1 MGGGE
6 AAGAECGVENCKE
19 TVVRRA
25 EMIEGGNCTNRRSGG
40 FYMTENKPQIYLSD
54 IHLENYTD
62 QYEGKQAT
70 AADAVFMGGRETF
83 PLNGTWNYAVDQYDT
98 CLRQRWF
105 RERYVDE
112 RGFTVPVD
120 FSFDTWPEMEL
131 PVCWNV
137 VRPEFIIYD
146 GSMVFTKKFAFDK
159 KDDEAVY
166 LRIGAANYICRV
178 FLNGA
183 YVGMHRGG
191 STPAFF
197 EVSEQLKEENRI
209 LIAVDSTRRP
219 EQVPTENTDWF
230 NYGGVYRDIELVRVP
245 KVHIKDFRIAL
256 VPDGTYR
263 NIQVTVRMSRPV
275 TTTATVCIEEL
286 GVRQEVPVTE
296 GSGAYLLD
304 ICEGSRS
311 GQERFGKEDS
321 FVAGASHVLWSP
333 EHPKLYEVSVS
344 CMGDTVS
351 DRVGFREIKVEQ
363 GEILLNGRPVFLRGI
378 SCHEDSVANGKALTD
393 EERIE
398 NIKLAKELGCNF
410 MRIAHYPHH
419 ENMAKLADEM
429 GILLWEEIPVY
440 WAVLFNREKTYAD
453 AENQLRELIARDCNR
468 ASVIVWSVGNE
479 NADSDERLSF
489 MSRLAGCARRE
500 DSTRLISAACLVDG
514 AKNRIADRLTEYLDI
529 IGINEYYGWY
539 SPDFEKLPQLFENSS
554 PDKPVVITEFGAD
567 ALQGLHG
574 TTEDKGTE
582 EYQAYVYERQI
593 ETIRNISYIKGM
605 TPWILY
611 DFRCPRRTAAIQK
624 YYNRKGLLSEDKRY
638 KKPAF
643 EVLQGFYREWGEK

>member
-1 MGGGE
+1 M
-6 AAGAECGVENCKE
+6 A
-19 TVVRRA
+19 
-25 EMIEGGNCTNRRSGG
+25 
-40 FYMTENKPQIYLSD
+40 ENKPKIYLSD

-62 QYEGKQAT
+62 QYEDKQAT
-70 AADAVFMGGRETF
+70 AANAVFMGGRETVS
-83 PLNGTWNYAVDQYDT
+83 LNGIWKYAVDQYDT

-105 RERYVDE
+105 RERYADE

-120 FSFDTWPEMEL
+120 FSFDTWPEIEL

-146 GSMVFTKKFAFDK
+146 GSMVFTKCFAFDK
-159 KDDEAVY
+159 KTDEAVY

-183 YVGMHRGG
+183 YIGMHRGG

-209 LIAVDSTRRP
+209 IIAVDSTRRP

-256 VPDGTYR
+256 MPDGTFC
-263 NIQVTVRMSRPV
+263 NIQVKVRLGSLV
-275 TTTATVCIEEL
+275 TTTAEVCIEEL
-286 GVRQEVPVTE
+286 GIKEELTVTE
-296 GSGAYLLD
+296 GSGEVVLKVPDAETCL
-304 ICEGSRS
+304 
-311 GQERFGKEDS
+311 
-321 FVAGASHVLWSP
+321 ALWSP
-333 EHPKLYEVSVS
+333 ETPKLYDVRVS

-351 DRVGFREIKVEQ
+351 DRVGFREIKVEK
-363 GEILLNGRPVFLRGI
+363 GEILLNGKPLFLRGI

-419 ENMAKLADEM
+419 ENMAKLADELGM
-429 GILLWEEIPVY
+429 LLWEEIPVY
-440 WAVLFNREKTYAD
+440 WAILFNRDKTYAD
-453 AENQLRELIARDCNR
+453 AENQLKELITRDWNR

-489 MSRLAGCARRE
+489 MSRLAECAREE
-500 DSTRLISAACLVDG
+500 DGTRLISAACLVDG
-514 AKNRIADRLTEYLDI
+514 AKNQIADRLTEYLDV

-539 SPDFEKLPQLFENSS
+539 SPDFEKLPQLFENSN
-554 PDKPVVITEFGAD
+554 PDKPVIITEFGAD

-593 ETIRNISYIKGM
+593 ETIGQISYIKGM

-624 YYNRKGLLSEDKRY
+624 YYNRKGLLSEDKKY

-643 EVLQGFYREWGEK
+643 SVLQAFYEEKRGEE

>member
-1 MGGGE
+1 M
-6 AAGAECGVENCKE
+6 
-19 TVVRRA
+19 
-25 EMIEGGNCTNRRSGG
+25 
-40 FYMTENKPQIYLSD
+40 ENKPKMYVSD

-70 AADAVFMGGRETF
+70 AEHAVFMGGRENVS
-83 PLNGTWNYAVDQYDT
+83 LNGTWNYAVDQYDT

-120 FSFDTWPEMEL
+120 FSFDTWPEIEL

-146 GSMVFTKKFAFDK
+146 GSMVFTKKFVFDK
-159 KDDEAVY
+159 KTDEAVY

-178 FLNGA
+178 FLNGE
-183 YVGMHRGG
+183 YIGMHRGG
-191 STPAFF
+191 STPVFF

-230 NYGGVYRDIELVRVP
+230 NYGGMYRDIELVRVP
-245 KVHIKDFRIAL
+245 KVHIKDVRIAL
-256 VPDGTYR
+256 VPDGTY
-263 NIQVTVRMSRPV
+263 NKIQVQVRLSEPV
-275 TTTATVCIEEL
+275 EAMAEVYIEEL
-286 GVRQEVPVTE
+286 GIKEELTVTE
-296 GSGAYLLD
+296 GIGELVSEVSGDAMCGSEQCVGELSGAGLRL
-304 ICEGSRS
+304 E
-311 GQERFGKEDS
+311 
-321 FVAGASHVLWSP
+321 LWSP
-333 EHPKLYEVSVS
+333 ENPKLYDVTVS
-344 CMGDTVS
+344 CLSDMVC

-363 GEILLNGRPVFLRGI
+363 GEILLNGKPIFLRGI

-419 ENMAKLADEM
+419 ENMAKLADELGM
-429 GILLWEEIPVY
+429 LLWEEIPVY
-440 WAVLFNREKTYAD
+440 WAILFDRDKTYAD
-453 AENQLRELIARDCNR
+453 AENQLRELITRDWNR
-468 ASVIVWSVGNE
+468 ASVIIWSVGNE

-489 MSRLAGCARRE
+489 MSRLAECARRE
-500 DSTRLISAACLVDG
+500 DGTRLISAACLVEG
-514 AKNRIADRLTEYLDI
+514 AKNQIADRLTEYLDI

-539 SPDFEKLPQLFENSS
+539 SPDFEKLPQLFENSN
-554 PDKPVVITEFGAD
+554 PDKPVIITEFGAD
-567 ALQGLHG
+567 ALTGLHG

-582 EYQAYVYERQI
+582 EYQTYVYEKQI
-593 ETIRNISYIKGM
+593 ETIRKISYIKGM

-611 DFRCPRRTAAIQK
+611 DFRCPRRTAAIQG
-624 YYNRKGLLSEDKRY
+624 YYNRKGLLSEDKKY

-643 EVLQGFYREWGEK
+643 SVLQKFYEEKRGK

>member
-1 MGGGE
+1 ME
-6 AAGAECGVENCKE
+6 EK
-19 TVVRRA
+19 
-25 EMIEGGNCTNRRSGG
+25 
-40 FYMTENKPQIYLSD
+40 KPKIYLSD
-54 IHLENYTD
+54 IHLENYTE

-70 AADAVFMGGRETF
+70 VADAVFMGGRETMS
-83 PLNGTWNYAVDQYDT
+83 LNGTWKYAVDQYDT

-120 FSFDTWPEMEL
+120 FSFDAWPEMDL

-146 GSMVFTKKFAFDK
+146 GSMVFTKKFTFEEAE
-159 KDDEAVY
+159 DEEVL

-178 FLNGA
+178 FLNGV
-183 YVGMHRGG
+183 YIGMHRGG

-197 EVSEQLKEENRI
+197 TVTEQLKKENRI
-209 LIAVDSTRRP
+209 IIAVDSTRRP

-230 NYGGVYRDIELVRVP
+230 NYGGMYRDIELVRVP
-245 KVHIKDFRIAL
+245 KVHIKEFRIAL
-256 VPDGTYR
+256 VPDGTYSK
-263 NIQVTVRMSRPV
+263 IQVKVRLSKPV
-275 TTTATVCIEEL
+275 EATATVCMEEL
-286 GVRQEVPVTE
+286 GVKQEVQVKDGVGECVIDLSAKRKP
-296 GSGAYLLD
+296 
-304 ICEGSRS
+304 
-311 GQERFGKEDS
+311 GKENACGDRD
-321 FVAGASHVLWSP
+321 ASEQSLKLWSP
-333 EHPKLYEVSVS
+333 EHPKLYNVT
-344 CMGDTVS
+344 CDCLTDTVS

-363 GEILLNGRPVFLRGI
+363 GEILLNGKPVFLRGI
-378 SCHEDSVANGKALTD
+378 SCHEDSVANGKGLTD

-419 ENMAKLADEM
+419 ENMAKLADELGM
-429 GILLWEEIPVY
+429 LLWEEIPVY
-440 WAVLFNREKTYAD
+440 WAIQFDREKTYTD
-453 AENQLRELIARDCNR
+453 AENQLCELITRDWNR

-489 MSRLAGCARRE
+489 MSRLAERARGE
-500 DSTRLISAACLVDG
+500 DATRLISAACLVDG
-514 AKNRIADRLTEYLDI
+514 AKNKIADRLTEYLDI

-539 SPDFEKLPQLFENSS
+539 SPDFEKLPQLFLNSN
-554 PDKPVVITEFGAD
+554 PDKPVIITEFGAD
-567 ALQGLHG
+567 ALQGHHG
-574 TTEDKGTE
+574 GLADKGTE

-611 DFRCPRRTAAIQK
+611 DFRCPRRTAAIQG
-624 YYNRKGLLSEDKRY
+624 YYNRKGLLSEDKGY

-643 EVLQGFYREWGEK
+643 YVLQKFYEEKRGEE

>member
-1 MGGGE
+1 ME
-6 AAGAECGVENCKE
+6 EK
-19 TVVRRA
+19 
-25 EMIEGGNCTNRRSGG
+25 
-40 FYMTENKPQIYLSD
+40 KPKIYLSD

-62 QYEGKQAT
+62 QYEEKQAT
-70 AADAVFMGGRETF
+70 AADAVFMGGRETVS
-83 PLNGTWNYAVDQYDT
+83 LNGTWKYAVDQYDT

-120 FSFDTWPEMEL
+120 FSFDTWPEIEL

-146 GSMVFTKKFAFDK
+146 GSMVFTRKFAFDK
-159 KDDEAVY
+159 KDDETVY

-178 FLNGA
+178 FLNGV
-183 YVGMHRGG
+183 YLGMHRGG
-191 STPAFF
+191 STPMFF
-197 EVSEQLKEENRI
+197 EVSEQLKEENRV

-245 KVHIKDFRIAL
+245 KVHIKDFRIGL
-256 VPDGTYR
+256 VPDGTFR
-263 NIQVTVRMSRPV
+263 KIQVEVRLSEPV
-275 TTTATVCIEEL
+275 TTTAEICIEEL
-286 GVRQEVPVTE
+286 GIREVVNVEEGIGEVTLE
-296 GSGAYLLD
+296 VCGGAMQGDKVCGGEL
-304 ICEGSRS
+304 
-311 GQERFGKEDS
+311 FGAEPCLE
-321 FVAGASHVLWSP
+321 LWSP
-333 EHPKLYEVSVS
+333 ELPKLYDVTVT

-419 ENMAKLADEM
+419 ENMAKLADELGM
-429 GILLWEEIPVY
+429 LLWEEIPVY
-440 WAVLFNREKTYAD
+440 WAIRFDRDKTYAD
-453 AENQLRELIARDCNR
+453 AENQLRELITRDWNR
-468 ASVIVWSVGNE
+468 AGVIVWSVGNE

-489 MSRLAGCARRE
+489 MSRLAECARNE
-500 DSTRLISAACLVDG
+500 DGTRLISAACLVDG
-514 AKNRIADRLTEYLDI
+514 AKNQIADRLTEYLDV

-539 SPDFEKLPQLFENSS
+539 SPDFEKLPQLFLNST
-554 PDKPVVITEFGAD
+554 PDKPVIITEFGAD
-567 ALQGLHG
+567 ALTGLHG
-574 TTEDKGTE
+574 GLTDKGTE

-593 ETIRNISYIKGM
+593 ETIRDISYIKGM

-611 DFRCPRRTAAIQK
+611 DFRCPRRTAAIQG
-624 YYNRKGLLSEDKRY
+624 YYNRKGLLSEDKKY

-643 EVLQGFYREWGEK
+643 AVLRKFYEEKKGEK

>member
-1 MGGGE
+1 ME
-6 AAGAECGVENCKE
+6 
-19 TVVRRA
+19 
-25 EMIEGGNCTNRRSGG
+25 
-40 FYMTENKPQIYLSD
+40 ENKPKIYLSD

-62 QYEGKQAT
+62 QYEGEQAI
-70 AADAVFMGGRETF
+70 AADAVFMGGREAVS
-83 PLNGTWNYAVDQYDT
+83 LNGTWKYAVDQYDT
-98 CLRQRWF
+98 CLRQRWY

-146 GSMVFTKKFAFDK
+146 GSMVFTRKFDFEKKN
-159 KDDEAVY
+159 DEAVY
-166 LRIGAANYICRV
+166 LRIGAANYMCRV
-178 FLNGA
+178 FLNGT
-183 YVGMHRGG
+183 YLGMHRGG
-191 STPAFF
+191 STPVFF
-197 EVSEQLKEENRI
+197 EVSEQIKAENRI
-209 LIAVDSTRRP
+209 IIAVDSTRRA

-256 VPDGTYR
+256 VPDGTFHK
-263 NIQVTVRMSRPV
+263 IQVKVRLSEPV
-275 TTTATVCIEEL
+275 AVKAEVCIEEL
-286 GVRQEVPVTE
+286 GIKEVLTVTE
-296 GSGAYLLD
+296 GVGEWVLEVLNDAR
-304 ICEGSRS
+304 CGEKKVEGK
-311 GQERFGKEDS
+311 RFGE
-321 FVAGASHVLWSP
+321 GPCLELWSP
-333 EHPKLYEVSVS
+333 ENPKCYDVTVT
-344 CMGDTVS
+344 CMGDTVG
-351 DRVGFREIKVEQ
+351 DRVGFREIRVEQ
-363 GEILLNGRPVFLRGI
+363 GEILLNGKPIFLRGI

-393 EERIE
+393 AERIE

-419 ENMAKLADEM
+419 ENMAKIADELGM
-429 GILLWEEIPVY
+429 LLWEEIPVY
-440 WAVLFNREKTYAD
+440 WAIRFDRDKTYAD
-453 AENQLRELIARDCNR
+453 AENQLRELITRDWNR

-489 MSRLAGCARRE
+489 MSRLAECARKE

-539 SPDFEKLPQLFENSS
+539 SPDFEKLPQLFENSN
-554 PDKPVVITEFGAD
+554 PDKPVIITEFGAD
-567 ALQGLHG
+567 ALQGFHG

-593 ETIRNISYIKGM
+593 ETIREISYIKGM

-624 YYNRKGLLSEDKRY
+624 YYNRKGLLSEDKKY

-643 EVLQGFYREWGEK
+643 FVLQKFYEERRGKKSWDEFR

>member
-1 MGGGE
+1 ME
-6 AAGAECGVENCKE
+6 EK
-19 TVVRRA
+19 
-25 EMIEGGNCTNRRSGG
+25 
-40 FYMTENKPQIYLSD
+40 KPKIYLSD

-62 QYEGKQAT
+62 QYEGMQAT
-70 AADAVFMGGRETF
+70 VVDAVFMGGRETLS
-83 PLNGTWNYAVDQYDT
+83 LNGTWKYAVDQYDT

-120 FSFDTWPEMEL
+120 YSFDAWPEIDL
-131 PVCWNV
+131 PVCWNT

-146 GSMVFTKKFAFDK
+146 GSMVFTKKFTFDVA
-159 KDDEAVY
+159 DDEEVY

-178 FLNGA
+178 FLNGE
-183 YVGMHRGG
+183 YIGMHRGG

-197 EVSEQLKEENRI
+197 KVTEQLKEENRI
-209 LIAVDSTRRP
+209 IIAVDSTRRP

-245 KVHIKDFRIAL
+245 KVHIKDFRIGL
-256 VPDGTYR
+256 VPDGTYSK
-263 NIQVTVRMSRPV
+263 IQVKVRLSQPV
-275 TTTATVCIEEL
+275 TTMAMVYVEEL
-286 GVRQEVPVTE
+286 GIKKEVTVTE
-296 GSGAYLLD
+296 GVGECVLPVS
-304 ICEGSRS
+304 EGSLCSREKCVEAPVS
-311 GQERFGKEDS
+311 D
-321 FVAGASHVLWSP
+321 GAAVKPSLELWSP
-333 EHPKLYEVSVS
+333 ECPKLYDVTVT
-344 CMGDTVS
+344 CMGDRVR
-351 DRVGFREIKVEQ
+351 DRVGFREIKVSQ
-363 GEILLNGRPVFLRGI
+363 GEILLNGKPIFLRGI

-419 ENMAKLADEM
+419 ENMAKLADELGM
-429 GILLWEEIPVY
+429 LLWEEIPVY
-440 WAVLFNREKTYAD
+440 WAILFNRDKTYAD
-453 AENQLRELIARDCNR
+453 AENQLRELITRDWNR

-489 MSRLAGCARRE
+489 MSRLAECARRE
-500 DSTRLISAACLVDG
+500 DKTRLISAACLVDG
-514 AKNRIADRLTEYLDI
+514 AKNQIADRLTEYLDI

-539 SPDFEKLPQLFENSS
+539 SPDFEKLPQLFLNSN
-554 PDKPVVITEFGAD
+554 PDKPVIITEFGAD

-574 TTEDKGTE
+574 GLEDKGTE

-593 ETIRNISYIKGM
+593 DTIRKISYIKGM

-624 YYNRKGLLSEDKRY
+624 YYNRKGLLSEDKKY

-643 EVLQGFYREWGEK
+643 AVLKKFYEEIKGED

>member
-1 MGGGE
+1 ME
-6 AAGAECGVENCKE
+6 EK
-19 TVVRRA
+19 
-25 EMIEGGNCTNRRSGG
+25 
-40 FYMTENKPQIYLSD
+40 KPKIYLSD

-70 AADAVFMGGRETF
+70 AADAVFMGGRETVS
-83 PLNGTWNYAVDQYDT
+83 LNGIWKYAVDQYDT

-120 FSFDTWPEMEL
+120 FSFDTWPETEL
-131 PVCWNV
+131 PACWNV

-146 GSMVFTKKFAFDK
+146 GSMVFTKKFVFDK
-159 KDDEAVY
+159 KADEAVY

-178 FLNGA
+178 FLNGT
-183 YVGMHRGG
+183 YIGMHRGG

-197 EVSEQLKEENRI
+197 EVTELLREENRI
-209 LIAVDSTRRP
+209 IIAVDSTRRP

-245 KVHIKDFRIAL
+245 QVHIKDFRIAL
-256 VPDGTYR
+256 VPDGAYR
-263 NIQVTVRMSRPV
+263 NIQMKVTLSQPV
-275 TTTATVCIEEL
+275 TATAEVCIEEL
-286 GVRQEVPVTE
+286 GIKAEVAVTDGAGE
-296 GSGAYLLD
+296 YVLEVGSG
-304 ICEGSRS
+304 I
-311 GQERFGKEDS
+311 
-321 FVAGASHVLWSP
+321 AGGEKTRLELWSP
-333 EHPKLYEVSVS
+333 ECPKLYDVT
-344 CMGDTVS
+344 CTCLGDRVS

-363 GEILLNGRPVFLRGI
+363 GEILLNGKPVFLRGI
-378 SCHEDSVANGKALTD
+378 SCHEDSVVNGKALTD
-393 EERIE
+393 EERRE

-419 ENMAKLADEM
+419 ENMAKLADELGM
-429 GILLWEEIPVY
+429 LLWEEIPVY
-440 WAVLFNREKTYAD
+440 WAIQFHRDKTYVD
-453 AENQLRELIARDCNR
+453 AENQLKELMTRDWNR

-489 MSRLAGCARRE
+489 MSRLAECARRE
-500 DSTRLISAACLVDG
+500 DDTRLISAACLVDG
-514 AKNRIADRLTEYLDI
+514 AKNQIADRLTEYLDV

-539 SPDFEKLPQLFENSS
+539 SPDFEKLPQLFENSN
-554 PDKPVVITEFGAD
+554 PDKPVIITEFGAD

-574 TTEDKGTE
+574 GLTDKGTE

-611 DFRCPRRTAAIQK
+611 DFRCPRRTAAIQG
-624 YYNRKGLLSEDKRY
+624 YYNRKGLLSEDKKY

-643 EVLQGFYREWGEK
+643 FVLQKFYEEKKGE